1 MSLDKTKDTILQ
13 LLGDSDPGRDIAVH
27 PTRFITTKNALIF
40 SFKEYFLSTYG
51 AWCQHQ
57 AYSEKTGT
65 CSLC

>member
-51 AWCQHQ
+51 AWC
-57 AYSEKTGT
+57 
-65 CSLC
+65 